1 MLLCR
6 RAGLAAVVSLA
17 GASAV
22 GGLRSG
28 PPSMAAAPPAPV
40 AVVTGGSRG
49 IGAACCRQLAARG
62 YGVVVAY
69 RSDDASAASVSEEI
83 AACGG
88 RAVTVRADVSREED
102 VVRLFEVPAAR
113 PLLSPCR
120 LSLAAVLAHPTA
132 DTSLTAAPT
141 SYTQVADTA
150 FGPSSRL
157 AVLVNNAGVLGP
169 AGSLQEVATADQL
182 RAVCDTNVVGPL
194 LCCREAERRMST
206 KHGGQGGSI
215 VQVSSG
221 SAYIGSPLLYA
232 ASKGAL
238 NSLTIGLVRASA
250 LTASAL
256 TASALAAALTA
267 LTAQPPPSSPP
278 LPHPPTPPPTPP
290 PPSSAPG
297 AGPPARRGRR
307 ADQHGLSRHDRHRPG
322 G

>member
-1 MLLCR
+1 
-6 RAGLAAVVSLA
+6 
-17 GASAV
+17 
-22 GGLRSG
+22 
-28 PPSMAAAPPAPV
+28 MAAAPPAPV

-102 VVRLFEVPAAR
+102 VVRLFE
-113 PLLSPCR
+113 
-120 LSLAAVLAHPTA
+120 
-132 DTSLTAAPT
+132 
-141 SYTQVADTA
+141 VADTA

-238 NSLTIGLVRASA
+238 NSLTIGLVRP
-250 LTASAL
+250 
-256 TASALAAALTA
+256 LAEGGVRINTVSPGMTDTDLVADAAQTFDFS
-267 LTAQPPPSSPP
+267 QE
-278 LPHPPTPPPTPP
+278 
-290 PPSSAPG
+290 
-297 AGPPARRGRR
+297 RGRERIPLGRMGTPDEIASVVCWLASEDAAYVAGANVR
-307 ADQHGLSRHDRHRPG
+307 AAGGRPPG
-322 G
+322 TTLG

>member
-102 VVRLFEVPAAR
+102 VVRLFEV
-113 PLLSPCR
+113 
-120 LSLAAVLAHPTA
+120 
-132 DTSLTAAPT
+132 
-141 SYTQVADTA
+141 ADTA

-238 NSLTIGLVRASA
+238 NSLTIGLVRPLAEGGVRINTVSPGMTDTDLVADAAQTFDFSQIPLGRMGTPDEIASVVCW
-250 LTASAL
+250 LASED
-256 TASALAAALTA
+256 AAYVAGA
-267 LTAQPPPSSPP
+267 NVRAAGGRPPGTT
-278 LPHPPTPPPTPP
+278 L
-290 PPSSAPG
+290 G
-297 AGPPARRGRR
+297 
-307 ADQHGLSRHDRHRPG
+307 
-322 G
+322 

>member
-1 MLLCR
+1 VTIGVRVMLLCR

-102 VVRLFEVPAAR
+102 VVRLFEV
-113 PLLSPCR
+113 
-120 LSLAAVLAHPTA
+120 
-132 DTSLTAAPT
+132 
-141 SYTQVADTA
+141 ADTA

-238 NSLTIGLVRASA
+238 NSLTIGLVRPLAEGGVRINTVSPGMTDTDLVADAAQTFDFSQIPLGRMGTPDEIASVVCW
-250 LTASAL
+250 LASED
-256 TASALAAALTA
+256 AAYVAGA
-267 LTAQPPPSSPP
+267 NVRAAGGRPPGTT
-278 LPHPPTPPPTPP
+278 L
-290 PPSSAPG
+290 G
-297 AGPPARRGRR
+297 
-307 ADQHGLSRHDRHRPG
+307 
-322 G
+322 